1 MTARMV
7 HPLPRRAALAACAL
21 WLAGAALAAFT
32 VVLSVTRSQAGYAAV
47 YAVVS
52 AGLAGLAVATY
63 HASRTAETVTLVLLA
78 SQALGVVGSA
88 WELARGDDGGA
99 KARHLEDLGVD
110 FRLALLGNLVYS
122 AAASVLFIWAWSQI
136 RRRRRATGRAV
147 SRRS

>member
-1 MTARMV
+1 MRARTV

-32 VVLSVTRSQAGYAAV
+32 GVRSLTSSQAGYVAV

-52 AGLAGLAVATY
+52 AGLVGLAVATY
-63 HASRTAETVTLVLLA
+63 HAVRAAETVTLVLLA
-78 SQALGVVGSA
+78 SQVLGVVGSA

-110 FRLALLGNLVYS
+110 FRLAVLGNLAYS
-122 AAASVLFIWAWSQI
+122 AAASAVFIWAWTGI
-136 RRRRRATGRAV
+136 RRRRRAAGRAV